1 MGGLLT
7 GAPTRALLAALLA
20 VTLSWAAD
28 PPRRIVSAAPSITEM
43 LYALGLG
50 EKVVGV
56 TTFCHYPPEVR
67 DKPKIGSYIRPN
79 METILAMKPD
89 LVVVLR
95 EHGSLVGR
103 LRRAGLPVQALE
115 HNSLAGIYASL
126 RQLGARAGVA
136 AMAEQRVGE
145 IVAALEKIRARG
157 ASLPSRGVMFVVGRT
172 PGTIQ
177 DLVVVGRGGFLNELI
192 RLAGGRNTF
201 EDALSFYP
209 RVPRE
214 EVYARRPEV
223 LIDMGDMGQT
233 DGVTEEQKRAVAELW
248 KQMPLLPAVQSRRVY
263 GVANDV
269 FMVPGPRVAEAARLL
284 FEMIHPEAAQ

>member
-1 MGGLLT
+1 
-7 GAPTRALLAALLA
+7 
-20 VTLSWAAD
+20 
-28 PPRRIVSAAPSITEM
+28 
-43 LYALGLG
+43 
-50 EKVVGV
+50 
-56 TTFCHYPPEVR
+56 
-67 DKPKIGSYIRPN
+67 
-79 METILAMKPD
+79 
-89 LVVVLR
+89 
-95 EHGSLVGR
+95 
-103 LRRAGLPVQALE
+103 
-115 HNSLAGIYASL
+115 
-126 RQLGARAGVA
+126 
-136 AMAEQRVGE
+136 MAERSIRE

-157 ASLPSRGVMFVVGRT
+157 ALLPPRGVMFVVGRT

-177 DLVVVGRGGFLNELI
+177 DLIVVGRGGFLNELI

-248 KQMPLLPAVQSRRVY
+248 NQMPLLPAVQNRRVY